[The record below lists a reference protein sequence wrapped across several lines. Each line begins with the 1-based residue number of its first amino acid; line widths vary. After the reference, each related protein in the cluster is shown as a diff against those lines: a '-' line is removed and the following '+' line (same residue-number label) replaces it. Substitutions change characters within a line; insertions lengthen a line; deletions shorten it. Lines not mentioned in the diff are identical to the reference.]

1 MLKSRAELRCWR
13 AVTNSSDQILLIRW
27 HVSYRSYTSGHTSS
41 NSTLSS
47 WAQTSRLTF
56 TVIYRCFS
64 PTDRQKGVRTEQ
76 LSRSNRRHTW
86 STNWVLLLG
95 KLFTS
100 HGFFFSLKQKWI
112 PIVNAFGLFVHSCSK
127 LHRKAKEVRR
137 WAKRRT
143 RTERADGEVN
153 FSRAASPCR
162 SRLPRSLPGS
172 ERLCL
177 LPGSLT
183 GVCSPEVWPTCR
195 PHFLPRIKHLQS
207 QLLEYFRNL
216 HCTHGPSQRLSS
228 SELFPAHG
236 CFVCWSAECL
246 AAVSM
251 AVLLHHTGY
260 YVWGSILQ

>member
-1 MLKSRAELRCWR
+1 M
-13 AVTNSSDQILLIRW
+13 VNQ
-27 HVSYRSYTSGHTSS
+27 
-41 NSTLSS
+41 LSS
-47 WAQTSRLTF
+47 VA
-56 TVIYRCFS
+56 
-64 PTDRQKGVRTEQ
+64 RQAFHIPR
-76 LSRSNRRHTW
+76 
-86 STNWVLLLG
+86 
-95 KLFTS
+95 
-100 HGFFFSLKQKWI
+100 FFFSLKQKWI

-143 RTERADGEVN
+143 RTERADGAVN

-172 ERLCL
+172 ERSCL

-260 YVWGSILQ
+260 YVWVSRQALSFNNNTVMPLNLQYKSWRSLTAYCTAPLSARCFFLWLVSRLKGATGYLIITTVEPLFVTLPRLVQQDNLHTWSPL